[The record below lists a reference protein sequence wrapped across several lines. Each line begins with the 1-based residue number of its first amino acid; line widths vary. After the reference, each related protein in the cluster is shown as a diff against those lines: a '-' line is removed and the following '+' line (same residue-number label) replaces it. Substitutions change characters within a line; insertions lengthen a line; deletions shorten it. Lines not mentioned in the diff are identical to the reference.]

1 MTQEDFQRLN
11 DIAEQDNRQ
20 YIVIKNPITG
30 HVQVFLIEAWKP
42 SNKNINPYNDLLGKD
57 VTNYMFNIY
66 MSFFKNNGFDVALWK
81 QQTSSLKTE
90 TLQFPDHI
98 DWMIIKKNL

>member
-20 YIVIKNPITG
+20 YIIIKNPITK
-30 HVQVFLIEAWKP
+30 HIQVFLIEAWKP

-57 VTNYMFNIY
+57 VTNYMFVQF
-66 MSFFKNNGFDVALWK
+66 MKFFLNGTFDVVMWK

-90 TLQFPDHI
+90 ALQFPEHF
-98 DWMIIKKNL
+98 DWVIIKKNL